1 MLYLVILLCFVFFAG
16 VAMTINEGLW
26 SNSVLLLVVLLGG
39 ILAFSVGA
47 PLGSF
52 AAEKVDAGEDYTW
65 HVVFACVWGV
75 FFLSVTIMR
84 ILLEKAS
91 RTRLRFVPLLEMIAG
106 PLMGLFVAIMFTSF
120 AAYTLDRIPIQAGH
134 WSTGDASSWQI
145 SFFQYA
151 RAPFLNVIS
160 QFAATE
166 GLSSPIIA
174 P

>member
-1 MLYLVILLCFVFFAG
+1 MLYLVILLCFVFFAA

-26 SNSVLLLVVLLGG
+26 SNSVLLLLIMLAG
-39 ILAFSVGA
+39 ILAFTVGA

-52 AAEKVDAGEDYTW
+52 AAEKADASVEYTW

-75 FFLSVTIMR
+75 FFLSITIMR

-91 RTRLRFVPLLEMIAG
+91 ATRVKFLPPLEMVAG
-106 PLMGLFVAIMFTSF
+106 PLMGLFAAVMFTSF
-120 AAYTLDRIPIQAGH
+120 ATYTLANIPIKAGE
-134 WSTGDASSWQI
+134 WSTGDAAEWQLT
-145 SFFQYA
+145 FFNYA

-160 QFAATE
+160 QFAASE
-166 GLSSPIIA
+166 GISSSIVA